1 MRRMSENELKIFTTL
16 AKLTPEGLFESLSR
30 YLKKYYTKIIRKEKY
45 LYAIGDIPIALIA
58 HADTVFSKPPDE
70 IFYDMNKNV
79 IWGGAN
85 GLGADDRAGI
95 FAILKIIQECKNGK
109 PHIIITTEEELGC
122 IGAKELICDNPKN
135 FAPMK
140 YIIQLDRR
148 GKNDCVFYQCGNSQF
163 IEYISAF
170 GFVKRYGS
178 FSDISVICPSWD
190 IAGVNLSIG
199 YEDEHSYSERLY
211 VSHMFETIDKVL
223 LLLEDVKNLDYDFE
237 YAKDISDDYYYN
249 LIVPSATGD
258 IVVCHKCGNSYP
270 DYETFLVQEKN
281 KEYHIWCPECIT
293 KNIKWCDRCGGP
305 FETSELSQNWCYEC
319 RDEGEKS
326 NATKRN

>member
-30 YLKKYYTKIIRKEKY
+30 YLKKYYKKIIRKEKY

-122 IGAKELICDNPKN
+122 IGAKELIHDNPKN

-148 GKNDCVFYQCGNSQF
+148 GKDDCVFYQCGNSQF

-170 GFVKRYGS
+170 GFIKRYGS

-211 VSHMFETIDKVL
+211 VSHMFET
-223 LLLEDVKNLDYDFE
+223 
-237 YAKDISDDYYYN
+237 DDYYYN

-270 DYETFLVQEKN
+270 DYETFFVQEKN

>member
-1 MRRMSENELKIFTTL
+1 MRRMSENELKIFTNL
-16 AKLTPEGLFESLSR
+16 VKLTPEGLLESLSR
-30 YLKKYYTKIIRKEKY
+30 YLKKYYKKIIRKEKY

-170 GFVKRYGS
+170 GFIKRYGS

-199 YEDEHSYSERLY
+199 YEDEHS
-211 VSHMFETIDKVL
+211 
-223 LLLEDVKNLDYDFE
+223 
-237 YAKDISDDYYYN
+237 
-249 LIVPSATGD
+249 
-258 IVVCHKCGNSYP
+258 
-270 DYETFLVQEKN
+270 
-281 KEYHIWCPECIT
+281 
-293 KNIKWCDRCGGP
+293 
-305 FETSELSQNWCYEC
+305 
-319 RDEGEKS
+319 
-326 NATKRN
+326 